1 MPKPVLALLACA
13 ATTLCLAPSML
24 AQRGAPPQR
33 QASVFRS
40 TTQYVT
46 LDVVVTD
53 RDDRP
58 VWGLTKDD
66 FVISENSN
74 AQKIT
79 DFSEVVVPLAD
90 RPVDLDGPVPPPS
103 DVASNGLSAASSRAL
118 VVIVDDLAL
127 GVDTLVPLKR
137 TLTEFLKKLNTDDQ
151 VALIYAS
158 RSDLSSDFT
167 NDLGQLINTANGRRA
182 AMGMNPMS
190 SDPGREI
197 LVSMR
202 NALETLQ
209 AARQTRRAIIMIS
222 SRGCSPAPPVSFSN
236 AECKDLIEKSLRTG
250 VPIYGIDPRLFVES
264 GGANN
269 STLKTLA
276 AATGG
281 IAFVGQSDTPKAI
294 DALLNQNGHYYLL
307 GYYPD
312 PASNDGKF
320 HKVEVTLKRAGLKV
334 QTRQGYTATKASS
347 TPNTPKREMTADLGA
362 GLDNPGLPIRVFAAP
377 LGPGAKGTRTAITIE
392 LMYPLPP
399 SDQRELNDEIRFGA
413 LALNPDAKI
422 KGSLQR
428 PSTYTGTWTTTAN
441 GRMLIN
447 DVMDLPSELLTL
459 RVGVSSKALGKSG
472 TTHIRLDVPDFDDKN
487 LVVSPIVIGGP
498 VGEVDAAT
506 GLDYLRGLVPFQ
518 PIVSRTFS
526 ASDTLRLFARASWK
540 SHLDSA
546 SATVA
551 ITGPTP
557 KYLPELTLKGRP
569 RRDEHFDATLDT
581 ELPLDGLQPGNYVI
595 TVTIAVPARG
605 TVVRDV
611 PVTIK

>member
-1 MPKPVLALLACA
+1 MAKRVLAPLACVA
-13 ATTLCLAPSML
+13 LALTISASMQ
-24 AQRGAPPQR
+24 AR
-33 QASVFRS
+33 QQTPVFRS

-58 VWGLTKDD
+58 VWGLNKDD
-66 FVISENSN
+66 FIVTENKTT
-74 AQKIT
+74 QRIT
-79 DFSEVVVPLAD
+79 DFSEVVVPLAARD
-90 RPVDLDGPVPPPS
+90 VNLDVPPPPPS
-103 DVASNGLSAASSRAL
+103 DVASNGLSALSSRAL

-127 GVDTLVPLKR
+127 GVDTIVPLRR
-137 TLTEFLKKLNTDDQ
+137 TLTDLLSKLSDDDQ

-167 NDLGQLINTANGRRA
+167 NDLSQLIDTANGRRA
-182 AMGMNPMS
+182 AMGLNPMS

-197 LVSMR
+197 LVAMR

-222 SRGCSPAPPVSFSN
+222 TRGCSPAPPVSFSN
-236 AECKDLIEKSLRTG
+236 AECKDLIEKSRRTG
-250 VPIYGIDPRLFVES
+250 VPIYGIDPRLFVEP
-264 GGANN
+264 GAANV

-294 DALLNQNGHYYLL
+294 ESVLNQNGHYYLL

-320 HKVEVTLKRAGLKV
+320 HKVDVTLRRPDLTV
-334 QTRQGYTATKASS
+334 QTRQGYIATKSSS
-347 TPNTPKREMTADLGA
+347 TPATPKREMTADLGA
-362 GLDNPGLPIRVFAAP
+362 GLDNPGLPIRVFVAP
-377 LGPGAKGTRTAITIE
+377 LGPGAKGTRTAITVE

-399 SDQRELNDEIRFGA
+399 ADQRALNDEIRFGA

-422 KGSLQR
+422 EGSLQR
-428 PSTYTGTWTTTAN
+428 PSTYTGTWTTHAN

-447 DVMDLPSELLTL
+447 DVIELPSELLTL
-459 RVGVSSKALGKSG
+459 RVGLSSKALRKSG
-472 TTHIRLDVPDFDDKN
+472 TTHIQLDVPDFGDKD
-487 LVVSPIVIGGP
+487 LVASPVVIGGP
-498 VGEVDAAT
+498 VGDVDAAT

-540 SHLDSA
+540 SSIDTA

-557 KYLPELTLKGRP
+557 KYLPELALQGKA
-569 RRDEHFDATLDT
+569 RRDGHLDATLDAQ
-581 ELPLDGLQPGNYVI
+581 LPLEGMQPGKYVI

-605 TVVRDV
+605 TVVREV